1 MLPIGFG
8 IDLALATASAVAGG
22 GAPVDPNAYLQE
34 TGGTDYLLLETGG
47 SNYLLLE

>member
-8 IDLALATASAVAGG
+8 IDIGLATAGVAAGG

-47 SNYLLLE
+47 SDYLLLE